1 MLARFLGERLVADD
15 SGSLST
21 LQEAH
26 PRLLNSWARREVT
39 GYMKDQHIRLT
50 SVYELRRD
58 ENGQPT
64 RYFIPAYQRGFRWNA
79 TQVTQLLDD
88 IHEFTRRRNPQPDE
102 FYCLQPLVLL
112 AREDGAYEV
121 VDGQQR
127 LTTLLLILRHFNER
141 AAAKYQQPVYV
152 LTYATRPDLRAFL
165 DDPTDT
171 MAATNIDYFH
181 IAQAMK
187 VIEVWFADRDS
198 EVEVIKDTLLNRA
211 KVIWFQ
217 LSAGENPVAAFTRLN
232 VGKIPLTNAEL
243 IRALFLRAAPGEAA
257 EATRLRIAYEWDLV
271 EKALQDSAFWS
282 FLSNDPDKSGGR
294 IDFLFDLAA
303 RHQGMTSAVDEYA
316 TFNHFSQTLA
326 RTDTDAADAWLE
338 VKKIQMLLAEW
349 FEDRH
354 LYHLAGFL
362 IWDGVDVNTLRALAA
377 GCRKSEMKEKLRA
390 MVVVRAFGKP
400 APAGDLATWLGEQL
414 DSVSHPRDRRRI
426 RSILLLFNLATLL
439 QHPQSN
445 IRFNFES
452 FKRAQWDIEHVRSV
466 ASAELGSPTLQTEW
480 LRHTSRYLDALPQDA
495 AAAALTNKIQEHL
508 ALPPKEGAA
517 VFEPLYA
524 ELLKYFGEDDPSD
537 PDNTIGNLTLL
548 DQETNRSYK
557 NAVFP
562 VKRKRVL
569 ELDAHGVF
577 VPHCTRNVFLKSYSP
592 QVGHAMH
599 WTQEDADGYRDE
611 LARTLNTF
619 ISGTWIHA

>member
-1 MLARFLGERLVADD
+1 
-15 SGSLST
+15 
-21 LQEAH
+21 
-26 PRLLNSWARREVT
+26 
-39 GYMKDQHIRLT
+39 MKDQHIRLKT
-50 SVYELRRD
+50 VYELRLD
-58 ENGQPT
+58 EFGQPT
-64 RYFIPAYQRGFRWNA
+64 RYFIPAYQRGFRWSI

-88 IHEFTRRRNPQPDE
+88 IREFTRRKNPQPEE

-127 LTTLLLILRHFNER
+127 LTTLLLILRHFNDR
-141 AAAKYQQPVYV
+141 AAQKYQQIVYT
-152 LTYATRPDLRAFL
+152 LTYATRPDLGAFL
-165 DDPTDT
+165 EDPTDAK
-171 MAATNIDYFH
+171 AATNIDYFH

-187 VIEVWFADRDS
+187 VIETWFGERES
-198 EVEVIKDTLLNRA
+198 EVEAIKDTFLNRA

-217 LSAGENPVAAFTRLN
+217 LSAGENAVAAFTRLN

-243 IRALFLRAAPGEAA
+243 IRALFLRATPGDAA
-257 EATRLRIAYEWDLV
+257 EAKRLRIAYEWDLV

-282 FLSNDPDKSGGR
+282 FLRNETGKSGGR

-303 RHQGMTSAVDEYA
+303 RQQGMNAGQDEYA
-316 TFNHFSQTLA
+316 TFNHFSRRLA
-326 RTDTDAADAWLE
+326 PNDADPADAWLD
-338 VKKIQMLLAEW
+338 VKQIQMLLVEW
-349 FEDRH
+349 FEDRQ
-354 LYHLAGFL
+354 LYHLVGFL
-362 IWDGVDVNTLRALAA
+362 IWDGVDVNRLRNVAA
-377 GCRKSEMKEKLRA
+377 GSRKSELKEKLKG
-390 MVVVRAFGKP
+390 MVVERAFGTQ
-400 APAGDLATWLGEQL
+400 APTGNDLRTWISDQL
-414 DSVSHPRDRRRI
+414 DGLTYPGGRARI

-439 QHPQSN
+439 SHPQSN

-452 FKRAQWDIEHVRSV
+452 FKTANWDIEHVRSV
-466 ASAELGSPTLQTEW
+466 ASAELGSPTLQSDW
-480 LRHTSRYLDALPQDA
+480 LAQALRYLELLAQDPATVALRD
-495 AAAALTNKIQEHL
+495 KIQAHL

-524 ELLKYFGEDDPSD
+524 EILKYFGEDEAGD

-562 VKRKRVL
+562 VKRQRVV

-592 QVGHAMH
+592 QVGHTMH
-599 WTQEDADGYRDE
+599 WTQEDADSYRQAVLE
-611 LARTLNTF
+611 TLRAF
-619 ISGTWIHA
+619 ITGTWIHA